1 MSLFVIADLHLSTDV
16 ATNKSMEV
24 FGSRWTDYM
33 SKIQKNW
40 NSIVTEN
47 DTVIIPGD
55 ISWALRLE
63 EATSDLAYIE
73 KLNGKKF
80 LGKGNHDFWWTTNK
94 KMNEFFKASGF
105 ESLEVLHN
113 NAFIVEGAVICGTR
127 GWFPDESQ
135 QTAVNNADYDKIINR
150 EVGRLKLSLDAAKKL
165 QAEYKDQNGETLP
178 ILVFLHFPPVRGEYC
193 IRELIDVL
201 RDHNIENVYYGHI
214 HNSYDTPRCFTF
226 ENIKFTIVSSDFL
239 NFYPL
244 KIQ

>member
-226 ENIKFTIVSSDFL
+226 ENIKFTIASSDFL

>member
-55 ISWALRLE
+55 ISWALRLK

-165 QAEYKDQNGETLP
+165 QAEYREQNGETLP

>member
-1 MSLFVIADLHLSTDV
+1 MSLFVIADLHLSTDS

-33 SKIQKNW
+33 SKIKKNW
-40 NSIVTEN
+40 NSIITEN
-47 DTVIIPGD
+47 DTVVIPGD
-55 ISWALRLE
+55 ISWALKLE
-63 EATSDLAYIE
+63 EATSDLSYIQ
-73 KLNGKKF
+73 KLNGKKY

-94 KMNEFFKASGF
+94 KMNEFFEKSGYDTI
-105 ESLEVLHN
+105 SVLHN
-113 NAFIVEGAVICGTR
+113 NAFIIEGAVICGTR

-150 EVGRLKLSLDAAKKL
+150 EVGRLKISLSEAKKL
-165 QAEYKDQNGETLP
+165 QDKHKDETGETLP
-178 ILVFLHFPPVRGEYC
+178 IYVFLHFPPVRGDYC
-193 IRELIDVL
+193 IKELVDVL
-201 RDHNIENVYYGHI
+201 NQYEIKNVYYGHI
-214 HNSYDTPRCFTF
+214 HNSYDTPKSFIF

>member
-1 MSLFVIADLHLSTDV
+1 MSIFVIADLHLSTDSS
-16 ATNKSMEV
+16 TNKSMEV

-47 DTVIIPGD
+47 DTVIVPGD
-55 ISWALRLE
+55 ISWALKLE
-63 EATSDLAYIE
+63 EAASDLSYIE

-80 LGKGNHDFWWTTNK
+80 LGKGNHDFWWSTNK

-105 ESLEVLHN
+105 NTLEVLHN
-113 NAFIVEGAVICGTR
+113 NAFIVEGAIICGTR

-135 QTAVNNADYDKIINR
+135 QTAVNNTDYEKIINR
-150 EVGRLKLSLDAAKKL
+150 EVGRLKISLEAAKKL
-165 QAEYKDQNGETLP
+165 QDEHFSETGVKLP
-178 ILVFLHFPPVRGEYC
+178 ILVFLHFPPVRAEYS
-193 IRELIDVL
+193 IPELIDVL
-201 RDHNIENVYYGHI
+201 SAYGIENVYYGHI
-214 HNSYDTPRCFTF
+214 HNSYDTPKSFTHN
-226 ENIKFTIVSSDFL
+226 NIKFTIISSDFL

>member
-165 QAEYKDQNGETLP
+165 QAEYREQNGETLP

>member
-165 QAEYKDQNGETLP
+165 QAEYREQNGETLP

-226 ENIKFTIVSSDFL
+226 ENIKFTIASSDFL

>member
-1 MSLFVIADLHLSTDV
+1 MSLFVIADLHLSTDS

-24 FGSRWTDYM
+24 FGSRWTDYT

-47 DTVIIPGD
+47 DTVIVPGD

-63 EATSDLAYIE
+63 EATSDLAFID

-94 KMNEFFKASGF
+94 KMNAFFKNSGF
-105 ESLEVLHN
+105 NTLEILHN
-113 NAFIVEGAVICGTR
+113 NAFIAENTIICGTR

-150 EVGRLKLSLDAAKKL
+150 EVGRLKISLDAARTL
-165 QAEYKDQNGETLP
+165 RNEYEKENGVKLP

-193 IRELIDVL
+193 IRELVDVL
-201 RDHNIENVYYGHI
+201 KAYEIENVYYGHI
-214 HNSYDTPRCFTF
+214 HNSYDTPRSFTF
-226 ENIKFTIVSSDFL
+226 ENIKYTIVSSDFL

-244 KIQ
+244 KIH

>member
-1 MSLFVIADLHLSTDV
+1 MSIFVIADLHLSTDS

-40 NSIVTEN
+40 NSIVTER

-63 EATSDLAYIE
+63 DATSDLEYIH

-80 LGKGNHDFWWTTNK
+80 LGKGNHDFWWSTNK
-94 KMNEFFKASGF
+94 KMNEFFKKNGF
-105 ESLEVLHN
+105 DSLEILHN
-113 NAFIVEGAVICGTR
+113 NAFIVEGAIICGTR

-135 QTAVNNADYDKIINR
+135 QTAVNNADYGKIINR
-150 EVGRLKLSLDAAKKL
+150 EVGRLKLSLEAASKL
-165 QAEYKDQNGETLP
+165 QAEHLASTGEELP
-178 ILVFLHFPPVRGEYC
+178 ILVFLHFPPIRGDYS
-193 IRELIDVL
+193 IKELIDVL
-201 RDHNIENVYYGHI
+201 CEYNVKNVYYGHI
-214 HNSYDTPRCFTF
+214 HNSYDTPKSFVY
-226 ENIKFTIVSSDFL
+226 ENVRFNIISSDFL

>member
-1 MSLFVIADLHLSTDV
+1 MSIFVIADLHLSTDS

-33 SKIQKNW
+33 SKIKKHW

-47 DTVIIPGD
+47 DTVIVPGD

-63 EATSDLAYIE
+63 EATSDLEYIE
-73 KLNGKKF
+73 NLKGKKF
-80 LGKGNHDFWWTTNK
+80 LGKGNHDFWWSTNK

-105 ESLEVLHN
+105 DSIEVLHN
-113 NAFIVEGAVICGTR
+113 NAFIVENAVICGTR

-135 QTAVNNADYDKIINR
+135 QTAVNNADYEKIINR
-150 EVGRLKLSLDAAKKL
+150 EVGRLKISLESAKKL
-165 QAEYKDQNGETLP
+165 QDKHLEEHGETLP

-201 RDHNIENVYYGHI
+201 LAYKIENVYYGHI
-214 HNSYDTPRCFTF
+214 HNSYETPKSFTYD
-226 ENIKFTIVSSDFL
+226 NIKFTIVSSDFL